1 MSERKKQSLLTGAGI
16 LAIATVVV
24 KLIGAIYK
32 IPLTNLIG
40 AEGYGYFTGAYAVYT
55 PLYAISMAGLPVA
68 VAALVSQN
76 VETGR
81 IKDAQRIFAI
91 SKKLF
96 LGIGLVCTL
105 LLVAVAYPYSRLV
118 GAADNYIS
126 IIVIAPCVL
135 FCCLMSAYRGYY
147 EGLNNMTPTGVSQV
161 VEAVFKLVI
170 GLAGAYLFM
179 TKALGYYRENAAD
192 GVLEFFGKTVTDE
205 STALSALYPYAAAV
219 AIFGVT
225 AGSMAS
231 WIYLFILYK
240 RKGAGYSREELVNS
254 PEAKSSRELTGKLL
268 RIAIPVAAS
277 SVILNLTNIIDD
289 FTIRARLN
297 FALAENGE
305 IIKNMYADAL
315 SASQTLESGIST
327 YLYGVHGAVINIKNL
342 IPTITLT
349 LGISAIP
356 VISKAWAIKDMKG
369 IRVSTESA
377 MRVAMIIALP
387 AGFGIAALSEPILEL
402 LYSSRAEIV
411 PVAAPLLRTYG
422 FAMFLFAI
430 ASPLTNILQALGNT
444 KAPIISI
451 LAGAAAKL
459 VYNYIVIAKPEIN
472 IRGAAGASVLCYVIM
487 AGLNLIQ
494 LLHCTHIRLDYVS
507 VFLKPFVAAVACGGT
522 AWGVF
527 KLLTGS
533 IGISSKLSCLI
544 SIACGAT
551 VYAIV
556 LLIIKGIVKDDL
568 EMLPKGEKI
577 EKILAKFKLLG

>member
-1 MSERKKQSLLTGAGI
+1 MSERKKQSLLTGAGV

-24 KLIGAIYK
+24 KLIGAVYK

-68 VAALVSQN
+68 VASLVSQN
-76 VETGR
+76 VEMGR
-81 IKDAQRIFAI
+81 IKDAKRIFSI
-91 SKKLF
+91 SRKLF
-96 LGIGLVCTL
+96 LVIGFVCTL
-105 LLVAVAYPYSRLV
+105 LLVAVAYPYSKMV
-118 GAADNYIS
+118 GATDNYIS
-126 IIVIAPCVL
+126 VIAIAPCVL

-161 VEAVFKLVI
+161 IEAVFKLVV

-179 TKALGYYRENAAD
+179 SKSLEYYRSNAVD
-192 GVLEFFGKTVTDE
+192 GVITMFGKTVTDE
-205 STALSALYPYAAAV
+205 STALSAIYPYAAAV
-219 AIFGVT
+219 AILGVT
-225 AGSMAS
+225 AGSVAS
-231 WIYLFILYK
+231 WLYLFVLYK
-240 RKGAGYSREELVNS
+240 RKGEGFSREELVNS
-254 PEAKSSRELTGKLL
+254 PEAKGSKVLTKNLL
-268 RIAIPVAAS
+268 KIAIPVAAS

-297 FALAENGE
+297 YALLENGD
-305 IIKNMYADAL
+305 IIKNMYAEVLA
-315 SASQTLESGIST
+315 ASQTLESGIST
-327 YLYGVHGAVINIKNL
+327 YLYGVHGSVINIKNL

-356 VISKAWAIKDMKG
+356 VISKAWAAKDMNS
-369 IRVSTESA
+369 IRVSTQSA
-377 MRVAMIIALP
+377 IRVTMILALP
-387 AGFGIAALSEPILEL
+387 AGFGLAALSEPILEL
-402 LYSSRAEIV
+402 LYSSRAEII
-411 PVAAPLLRTYG
+411 PVAAPMLRTYG

-430 ASPLTNILQALGNT
+430 ASPLTNILQAVGNT

-451 LAGAAAKL
+451 LTGAVAKFI
-459 VYNYIVIAKPEIN
+459 YNYIMIARPEIN
-472 IRGAAGASVLCYVIM
+472 VQGAAGASVVCYVLM

-494 LLHCTHIRLDYVS
+494 LLRCTHIRLDYVS
-507 VFLKPFVAAVACGGT
+507 VFIKPFIAAVACGGT

-527 KLLTGS
+527 SLLTGNF
-533 IGISSKLSCLI
+533 GLSSKLSCLV
-544 SIACGAT
+544 SIALGAT

-577 EKILAKFKLLG
+577 EKVLAKFKLLG